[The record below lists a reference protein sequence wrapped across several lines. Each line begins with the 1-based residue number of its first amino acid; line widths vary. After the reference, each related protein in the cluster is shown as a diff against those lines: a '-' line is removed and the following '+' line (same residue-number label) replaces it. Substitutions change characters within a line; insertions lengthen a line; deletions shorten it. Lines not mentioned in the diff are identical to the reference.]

1 MQKLPATAESEV
13 KYFQRGGLNFGV
25 LRKLC
30 DAAASGLP
38 VLRDLQPLK

>member
-25 LRKLC
+25 LRKLY
-30 DAAASGLP
+30 DAASGLP